1 MRLTDVIDQPGDEDM
16 LSCEDRSF
24 APADAHAMEQA
35 RGVPTAARTMTDR
48 YVGHHTHDDG
58 HEEGSSLLPRPR
70 ACG

>member
-1 MRLTDVIDQPGDEDM
+1 MAAVRLTDVIDQPGDEDM

-48 YVGHHTHDDG
+48 
-58 HEEGSSLLPRPR
+58 
-70 ACG
+70 